1 MDVPTCNSLFD
12 LRFLAWVLSRTLNG
26 SSEQKKDNQDF
37 KRPVNLSP
45 AFSLFKHFGRQLE
58 TAQ

>member
-26 SSEQKKDNQDF
+26 SSEQKKDNRDF
-37 KRPVNLSP
+37 KRPVNFFP
-45 AFSLFKHFGRQLE
+45 AFSLFKHFGRQ
-58 TAQ
+58 